1 MFKPKSYFK
10 VKITLKANFLIW
22 YTGFSMIRQVLMC
35 CFVTVFLV
43 ACSGIN
49 FSEWRFPYMYPVQ
62 QGNYINQQ
70 QLSQLQL
77 GMTKEQVTFV
87 IGHPV
92 SQFMFNSN
100 QWQYVYQDYKNDKLK
115 DSYILNLNFDA
126 TTQKLIQVESAGQV
140 KVK

>member
-1 MFKPKSYFK
+1 M
-10 VKITLKANFLIW
+10 
-22 YTGFSMIRQVLMC
+22 GFSMIRQVLMC
-35 CFVTVFLV
+35 CFVTIFLIG
-43 ACSGIN
+43 CSGIN

-70 QLSQLQL
+70 QMAQLHA

-92 SQFMFNSN
+92 TQFMFNSN

-115 DSYILNLNFDA
+115 DSYIVNLNFDP
-126 TTQKLIQVESAGQV
+126 TTQKLIQIESVGAV
-140 KVK
+140 KTK

>member
-1 MFKPKSYFK
+1 M
-10 VKITLKANFLIW
+10 
-22 YTGFSMIRQVLMC
+22 
-35 CFVTVFLV
+35 
-43 ACSGIN
+43 ACSGVN

-70 QLSQLQL
+70 QLTQLHT

-100 QWQYVYQDYKNDKLK
+100 QWQYIYQDYKNNKLAS
-115 DSYILNLNFDA
+115 SYIINLNFDN
-126 TTQKLIQVESAGQV
+126 TQKLIQIESAGEV
-140 KVK
+140 KSK

>member
-1 MFKPKSYFK
+1 
-10 VKITLKANFLIW
+10 
-22 YTGFSMIRQVLMC
+22 
-35 CFVTVFLV
+35 
-43 ACSGIN
+43 
-49 FSEWRFPYMYPVQ
+49 MYPVQ

-100 QWQYVYQDYKNDKLK
+100 QWQYIYQDYKNDKLK

>member
-1 MFKPKSYFK
+1 MKRQMF
-10 VKITLKANFLIW
+10 
-22 YTGFSMIRQVLMC
+22 MC
-35 CFVTVFLV
+35 CFVTIFTA
-43 ACSGIN
+43 ACSGVN

-70 QLSQLQL
+70 QLTQLHV

-100 QWQYVYQDYKNDKLK
+100 QWQYIYQDYKNDKLIN
-115 DSYILNLNFDA
+115 SYIINLNFDA
-126 TTQKLIQVESAGQV
+126 AQKLIQVESAGQV
-140 KVK
+140 KLK